1 MLCEGLILYFLLVKI
16 FNTGWGARRRFY
28 FTLGWGKSLM
38 FGFNLIATKIS
49 IGIPAP
55 IVAITAGAAYKQYGH
70 DELQV

>member
-1 MLCEGLILYFLLVKI
+1 
-16 FNTGWGARRRFY
+16 
-28 FTLGWGKSLM
+28 M
-38 FGFNLIATKIS
+38 FSFNLIATKIS